1 MQLVIL
7 AAGMGSR
14 FGGLKQMEPVDEYGN
29 FIIDYSVYDAI
40 EAGFDS
46 VVFIIKQAIYEDF
59 KNTIGKRLEGKIKVS
74 YAFQELEKL
83 PKGYKLPEG
92 REKPFGTAHAILCA
106 KDVITDN
113 FAIIN
118 ADDFYGRDAFEVAA
132 KYMKNLPADA
142 KGKFAN
148 VVYQASNTMTEN
160 GSVKRG
166 VIFVGKDG
174 YMDKLVESSISF
186 EGDHIKAVPLD
197 ESLASF
203 NIDYKTPVS
212 MNMFIFTKDVLDE
225 LENGFPAFLD
235 KEMKTNPLK
244 CEYLIPTVADEMKV
258 KGSATIKVL
267 TTSAVWYGF
276 TYKEDK
282 VLVVKALKDMVDSG
296 QYKKGLWK

>member
-14 FGGLKQMEPVDEYGN
+14 FGGLKQLEPVDEYGN

-46 VVFIIKQAIYEDF
+46 VVFIIKKAIYEDF
-59 KNTIGKRLEGKIKVS
+59 KNTIGKRLEGKIKVL
-74 YAFQELEKL
+74 YAFQELDKL
-83 PKGYKLPEG
+83 PKGYALPEG

-118 ADDFYGRDAFEVAA
+118 ADDFYGRDAFMAA
-132 KYMKNLPADA
+132 GNYMKSLPAGA

-148 VVYQASNTMTEN
+148 VVYQAANTMTEN
-160 GSVKRG
+160 GAVKRG
-166 VIFVGKDG
+166 VCFAGDDG
-174 YMDKLVESSISF
+174 YMAKLVESSIEK
-186 EGDHIKAVPLD
+186 EGDHIKATPLD
-197 ESLASF
+197 EDVKPFTIGLDA
-203 NIDYKTPVS
+203 PVS
-212 MNMFIFTKDVLDE
+212 MNMFIFTPDILDE
-225 LENGFPAFLD
+225 LEKEFPSFLD
-235 KEMKTNPLK
+235 REIVKNPLK
-244 CEYLIPTVADEMKV
+244 CEYLIPSVVDDMKA
-258 KGSATIKVL
+258 KGLATIKML

-282 VLVVKALKDMVDSG
+282 YLVVDALKQMMDNG
-296 QYKKGLWK
+296 EYKKGLWK